1 MISLFCFLVNIRFIC
16 TSNSPARFELARQ
29 SRDVQQSQ
37 VDYYEVQVNIKS
49 GDLASSTVNNDRALM
64 QEIVD
69 KDKSIQ
75 EMEKEVEKME
85 KRLNFQTVIAPV
97 DGIIQDIGV
106 NTVGSVVSS
115 EKPIVTMVPADTKLV
130 LKAFV
135 LNRDIGYVKV
145 GQKVDIKLD
154 TFPFQRYG
162 VIHGKIIS
170 ISPDAVKDEKNGYV
184 YRIKVEPLEKTI
196 KAGKKDM
203 AISPGM
209 TAQAEI
215 KTGKRRVIEFFL
227 PGIEEVKDGFE
238 LM

>member
-1 MISLFCFLVNIRFIC
+1 MQLDTKVRILEDKERNYRQLASDGAIAVNEWKGVK
-16 TSNSPARFELARQ
+16 NELELARQ

-75 EMEKEVEKME
+75 ELEKEVEKME

-97 DGIIQDIGV
+97 DGIVQDIGV

-115 EKPIVTMVPADTKLV
+115 EKPIVTIVPADTKLV
-130 LKAFV
+130 LEAFV

-145 GQKVDIKLD
+145 GQKD
-154 TFPFQRYG
+154 Q
-162 VIHGKIIS
+162 
-170 ISPDAVKDEKNGYV
+170 
-184 YRIKVEPLEKTI
+184 
-196 KAGKKDM
+196 
-203 AISPGM
+203 
-209 TAQAEI
+209 TA
-215 KTGKRRVIEFFL
+215 
-227 PGIEEVKDGFE
+227 
-238 LM
+238 